1 MNKIHPVLRRSLIAV
16 CALAVC
22 ALFWF
27 GKPND
32 FGLGRNM
39 EITIN
44 MMRELST
51 GYVDEVDA
59 DELMEGAAR
68 GMVEGLDPY
77 TEFLPE
83 ERMSEFDLMT
93 TGKYGGIGSLIRQK
107 GDYVVFA
114 QPYKGTP
121 ADRAGIRIGDKIL
134 AIDGKDAK
142 GWETAAV
149 STALKGIPNTSVQIV
164 VEHLVGARLDTLHI
178 VRERIAVPS
187 VSYSGFVKEGIGY
200 VQHGEFI
207 EGSYEEVRMAIEQ
220 LRAKG
225 SLKGLV
231 LDYRSNGGGILQ
243 EAVKIVSLFVPK
255 GTEVVRLRGRS
266 ASSERIFVT
275 NLDPILPDLP
285 LVVLINGHSA
295 SAAEIVAGALQ
306 DLDRAVLIGQKSYG
320 KGLVQS
326 TRPLGYNTLLKMT
339 TAKYY
344 IPSGRCI
351 QAIDY
356 SKHETEKTADSLAR
370 EFTTRA
376 GRKVYD
382 VGGIT
387 PDIATEPEYISR
399 FAMTLIAMGLVDD
412 WVDEYFKTHHAD
424 SIDIRTFSITEAD
437 YKAFGD
443 FLEGKEIPYE
453 SETRRALKA
462 IKKAAENDK
471 YSEIVAR
478 IDTLENALKDDTAA
492 NLQTY
497 KQEITGAVEND
508 MILRHAYQAGVIEH
522 NLLIDT
528 ETNRAI
534 ELLDGPEEY
543 RQLLLPPK

>member
-1 MNKIHPVLRRSLIAV
+1 MNRTILRRS
-16 CALAVC
+16 ALAALAFTVC

-39 EITIN
+39 EIMLN

-51 GYVDEVDA
+51 DYVDQIDP
-59 DELMEGAAR
+59 DELMKGAAH

-93 TGKYGGIGSLIRQK
+93 TGKYGGIGSLIRKK

-134 AIDGKDAK
+134 AIDGQDAE
-142 GWETAAV
+142 GWETEKV
-149 STALKGIPNTSVQIV
+149 STALKGTPNTPVQIV
-164 VEHLVGARLDTLHI
+164 VEHLVGGLDTLNI
-178 VRERIAVPS
+178 MRERIAVPS
-187 VSYSGFVKEGIGY
+187 VPYAGFVADGIGY
-200 VQHGEFI
+200 LQHGEFT
-207 EGSYEEVRMAIEQ
+207 EGSYEEVRGAIER
-220 LRAKG
+220 LRAEG
-225 SLKGLV
+225 PLKGLV
-231 LDYRSNGGGILQ
+231 LDYRNNGGGILQ

-255 GTEVVRLRGRS
+255 GTEVVRLKGRT
-266 ASSERIFVT
+266 ASSERIFHT
-275 NLDPILPDLP
+275 SIDPLLPDLP
-285 LVVLINGHSA
+285 LVVLINGNSA

-326 TRPLGYNTLLKMT
+326 TRSLGYNTLLKLT

-356 SKHETEKTADSLAR
+356 SKHATGKTADSLAR

-387 PDIATEPEYISR
+387 SDIATEPQYISR

-412 WVDEYFKTHHAD
+412 WVDEYFKVHHAD
-424 SIDIRTFSITEAD
+424 RIDIRTFSITDAD
-437 YKAFGD
+437 YEAFGN
-443 FLEGKEIPYE
+443 FLADKDIPYE

-471 YSEIVAR
+471 YSEMVAQ
-478 IDTLENALKDDTAA
+478 IDTLESALKDDTAT

-497 KQEITGAVEND
+497 RKDIVGAIDND
-508 MILRHAYQAGVIEH
+508 IILRHAYQAGVIEH
-522 NLLIDT
+522 NLVIDP
-528 ETNRAI
+528 ETNRAV
-534 ELLDGPEEY
+534 ELLDTPDEY
-543 RQLLLPPK
+543 GQLLLPPK